1 MNALL
6 AHSRQATDAG
16 TAFLVASGLELYLLY
31 PALVELW
38 RFAEEVLGLVGS
50 PATAYESHI
59 EDFVSALHRFGKS
72 TLTLELFSET
82 IRRLWSQNRK
92 LAIDAQTDALTGLT
106 NRRSLFAGMSAL
118 GRLAQR
124 NRATVAVL
132 IIDVDNFKRV
142 NDQRGH
148 QRGDEVLKRVAR
160 AIRQVVRRSDV
171 VARFG
176 GEEFL
181 IFLPDVAP
189 ALLHEIAEKIRS
201 GVTDL
206 GDEVEG
212 VTVSVGAASGLLEGD
227 VDIALDQ
234 LIGQADG
241 CLYAAKA
248 KGKNVIMI
256 APSAADLGEI

>member
-1 MNALL
+1 
-6 AHSRQATDAG
+6 
-16 TAFLVASGLELYLLY
+16 
-31 PALVELW
+31 
-38 RFAEEVLGLVGS
+38 
-50 PATAYESHI
+50 
-59 EDFVSALHRFGKS
+59 
-72 TLTLELFSET
+72 
-82 IRRLWSQNRK
+82 LWSQNRK

-132 IIDVDNFKRV
+132 IIDIDNFKRV

-148 QRGDEVLKRVAR
+148 QKGDEVLKKVAR
-160 AIRQVVRRSDV
+160 AIQQTVRRSDI

-181 IFLPDVAP
+181 IFLPEVAP
-189 ALLHEIAEKIRS
+189 ALLPEIAEKIRS
-201 GVTDL
+201 GVRDL

-227 VDIALDQ
+227 VDIALHK

-241 CLYAAKA
+241 CLYEAKS
-248 KGKNVIMI
+248 KGKNASMI
-256 APSAADLGEI
+256 APSDADLGEI